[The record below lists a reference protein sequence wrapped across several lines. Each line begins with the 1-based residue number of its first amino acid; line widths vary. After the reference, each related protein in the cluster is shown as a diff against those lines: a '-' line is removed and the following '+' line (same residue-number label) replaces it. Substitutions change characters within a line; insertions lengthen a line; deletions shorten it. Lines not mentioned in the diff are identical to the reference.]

1 MDEPATLNDLSDAT
15 HTRMDKA
22 VFNLVR
28 PNPIDSEVD
37 LAALLAT
44 IVEKSYGILEQS
56 TSSGMSQGLYLQIMG
71 S

>member
-15 HTRMDKA
+15 HTRMDEA
-22 VFNLVR
+22 VFNLVG
-28 PNPIDSEVD
+28 PNPIDSD

-44 IVEKSYGILEQS
+44 IVEKSCGILEQS